1 MKNYGLWHGLI
12 STESDQA
19 SKSLLYVF
27 TELPLDTFQ
36 LDTLEMWALVLHLDT
51 AHNHDYWKT
60 LIKKIFVVTFLTLP
74 LFEIQTCMIS
84 ILP

>member
-36 LDTLEMWALVLHLDT
+36 LDTLEM
-51 AHNHDYWKT
+51 
-60 LIKKIFVVTFLTLP
+60 
-74 LFEIQTCMIS
+74 
-84 ILP
+84 